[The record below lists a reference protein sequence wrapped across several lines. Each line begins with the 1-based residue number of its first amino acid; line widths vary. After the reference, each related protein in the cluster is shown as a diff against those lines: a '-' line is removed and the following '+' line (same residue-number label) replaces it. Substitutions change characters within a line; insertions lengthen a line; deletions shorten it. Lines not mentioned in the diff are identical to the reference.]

1 MTAGYDVPKI
11 DPRGV
16 ARASLDGL
24 VAGAIEVLA
33 DEPSA
38 FVKASLAS
46 DPTAFYA
53 MVLAG

>member
-11 DPRGV
+11 DPRDV

-38 FVKASLAS
+38 FVKASLAG